1 MSFLKIGSAELLLS
15 FCSAFALYG
24 TQVFHFDSPEEVG
37 RFLNRKNPEA
47 YFESGEKAAGAGAL
61 KASGF
66 SRTFRPDEK
75 ISRVTFFVYDDT
87 FTTRKT
93 EFNTLQFRFARSD
106 NSKERISVWQL
117 IKANFGWQ
125 LRYTEANGIRRFF
138 RLTEAPSHGGW
149 LRVDIVKSGAGRAP
163 CIIALNGHEIV
174 RTFEPYDRIHSAGGS
189 GFPFYDEF
197 SAGEE
202 TLFRPNAVAAI
213 LPDNRYGSIL
223 LKPDEKLAVRLKAGR
238 KLEAEES
245 VTLNLLNG
253 RAEVVRSAKGVPT
266 VRNGEMTMLLD
277 PPPRSGFYF
286 LETRTG
292 KPGVAPEVTRR
303 SVEIQFLNPIYHS
316 SESSAPIRLSDA
328 CWDFLPLGSFNP
340 RIHPLTL
347 QEPEKGIFQMPEQV
361 PADWRGAKVLRGEWM
376 NLTDHFKIGQS
387 WYAGWYR
394 QKVVVPGEWKGR
406 RVRILIDDPQTV
418 AAVFLNGRH
427 GGVLEW
433 PGGVLDVT
441 GAVRPGKE
449 NEIAIYVQANPLYGY
464 YKSARE
470 ILGNS
475 FRPPL
480 PAWRGLPGDVVL
492 FPESKSGTL
501 EHVSIRPSVRKKQLE
516 AVFECAGLTPGK
528 RYTLRSAVSNAG
540 KTVRSFPDRTFTASG
555 DRETIRLAT
564 EWNDPVLWELG
575 RPYLYDLDAV
585 LLNADGSVSET
596 LWPRRFGFREVWAEN
611 SLLFLNGRKVT
622 LFDDNGNI
630 APVPESVSRQ
640 ESFGFTSFYHYQGV
654 RDARRL
660 DEAGLSCG
668 RDSSFLPIS
677 RVATQLASAGKIGD
691 SRFWKTAESIIRHQ
705 VRRREN
711 HPGIFFHYGPMGG
724 GMARNGGAYNPMF
737 QNGTWFNR
745 NEGKEPYAAMISAAR
760 RIYSLVRKNDPARLV
775 VAQDSGSL
783 NDTMMITEYRGF
795 QPLQEMIEI
804 GAFWRKIASKPF
816 FISEEAAPFHA
827 NWTDACAQ
835 GKGWNGVPCLHE
847 WAAVRDGDCA
857 MIRSEEDKRQLAA
870 QEQSVRTRREKLP
883 ENDRS
888 GRMRIR
894 KTPSSP
900 GVMWGLNARAEKI
913 TAERTRTQVFFW
925 RADHLGLLNFQFI
938 PRISCRND
946 LIAEVQA
953 PVTGFLAGSSKSKT
967 AQDHIFRPGEQF
979 DRIAI
984 LLNNTAWPEKLTCQW
999 KLELGGEVLKQGKE
1013 ERTIPPGETVSV
1025 PLTCSLP
1032 SGTEDKQGVLTVEF
1046 LRNGKLLR
1054 TDSCPIDVLAKETAL
1069 PQCRIGLID
1078 PEFQTAKL
1086 LDKLGIP
1093 YRFLMFDEDFSGFDL
1108 IIFGRRSFRYE
1119 KNLLPAGL
1127 DLGDLLRSGKKILIM
1142 EQDESVLRSR
1152 FGFRT
1157 EYSSSRSVFGRLR
1170 NGSVLLNGLPDRV
1183 LNHWRGAATLTD
1195 GYAPAR
1201 EKGIPHVTE
1210 HFGNGGTWNYLWND
1224 GEKHPRPMK
1233 WGNTHNVATVTVIK
1247 PDTGNFRTLVDCEYA
1262 LNYAAAWE
1270 FEYGRGRIV
1279 FNQLDVCGRTEND
1292 PAAERYFR
1300 NLLFHSAAPGVFP
1313 YRHIASSEDAMP
1325 FLRKLNI
1332 PLEKTESLN
1341 PERHLF
1347 ILGKQAPADLH
1358 EFVRRGGIVFSL
1370 PKTQEELNA
1379 LNLPFPITVCS
1390 CMMNQGV
1397 LGKTVHPLLY
1407 GLANADLFWKGNL
1420 QINRMEKIPQG
1431 GFLGADGIL
1440 AEIPYGKGRYIFCQI
1455 SPAMF
1460 GDTELDHWLRPS
1472 ERRTERLIA
1481 MLLNNLHGCLAEP
1494 AFLNS
1499 QGGNGTFERR
1509 VALDGEWFVAK
1520 GDRREESAPPEQ
1532 SSVWRSVSLP
1542 VDLQKN
1548 IPDWAGRQ
1556 GRFWYRKR
1564 FKWNYQNSHVYLKI
1578 ACISGENRLWINGK
1592 LVGVTNSETDV
1603 NAVAM
1608 IPRNYPV
1615 PLEALRKG
1623 SNEILICVDYETD
1636 AALGLNG
1643 STGNILFP
1651 FEFHLFSG
1659 DREEKELADLDL
1671 TGKEGWRIQKVSGP
1685 SEAWQMEKSVS
1696 LEIPCT
1702 VQSRL
1707 PEWGGKAGWF
1717 RIVREIQL
1725 PAFSASGTAPALLI
1739 GAVDDEDIVF
1749 VNGVEIGRTT
1759 RKTNPA
1765 DYWKAMRRYPI
1776 PPGLLK
1782 NGINRIEI
1790 LLHDFNGI
1798 GSIAAPVKLLFRS
1811 EEQKRKEFLRNGYLH
1826 PVGRAE
1832 DPYWHHGF

>member
-1 MSFLKIGSAELLLS
+1 MSLLKIGMMSVMALLCAADTVS
-15 FCSAFALYG
+15 GA
-24 TQVFHFDSPEEVG
+24 QVCHFDTPGEIG
-37 RFLNRKNPEA
+37 RFLKRKNPEA
-47 YFESGEKAAGAGAL
+47 FFESGKKAAGTGSL
-61 KASGF
+61 KTTGF
-66 SRTFRPDEK
+66 SRTFRPKEK
-75 ISRVTFFVYDDT
+75 VSRVTFYVYDDT
-87 FTTRKT
+87 FSSRK
-93 EFNTLQFRFARSD
+93 ENLNTIQIRFARTD
-106 NSKERISVWQL
+106 NSRERISVWQL
-117 IKANFGWQ
+117 IKANSGWQ
-125 LRYTEANGIRRFF
+125 LRYAEANGIRRFF

-149 LRVDIVKSGAGRAP
+149 LRVDIIKTAAGRAP
-163 CIIALNGHEIV
+163 CIIALDGHEIV
-174 RTFEPYDRIHSAGGS
+174 RTFESYDRIHSAGGT
-189 GFPFYDEF
+189 GFPYYVEF
-197 SAGEE
+197 SSGEE
-202 TLFRPNAVAAI
+202 TSFRPNAVAAI
-213 LPDNRYGSIL
+213 LPDNRYGRIL
-223 LKPDEKLAVRLKAGR
+223 LKPEEKLAVRLKAGR

-253 RAEVVRSAKGVPT
+253 RAEVVRSVKGVPP
-266 VRNGEMTMLLD
+266 VRKEEMILSLD
-277 PPPRSGFYF
+277 SPPRSGFYF

-292 KPGVAPEVTRR
+292 KPGVVPEVTRR
-303 SVEIQFLNPIYHS
+303 RIEIQFLNPAFCS
-316 SESSAPIRLSDA
+316 SAQSAPIRLSDA

-347 QEPEKGIFQMPEQV
+347 QEPEQGIFQMPEQV
-361 PADWRGAKVLRGEWM
+361 PADWSSAKSIRGEWM

-394 QKVVVPGEWKGR
+394 QKVAVPGEWKGR

-418 AAVFLNGRH
+418 AAVFLNGRS

-441 GAVRPGKE
+441 GAIHPGKE
-449 NEIAIYVQANPLYGY
+449 NEIAIHVQANPLHGY
-464 YKSARE
+464 YKIARE
-470 ILGNS
+470 LLGSS

-492 FPESKSGTL
+492 FPESKNGTL
-501 EHVSIRPSVRKKQLE
+501 EHVSIRPSVRKKRLD
-516 AVFECAGLTPGK
+516 AVFECAGLIPGK
-528 RYTLRSAVSNAG
+528 RYTLRSVVSNAG

-555 DRETIRLAT
+555 EREAIRLST

-575 RPYLYDLDAV
+575 QPYLYDLDAA
-585 LLNADGSVSET
+585 LLNADGSVSDT
-596 LWPRRFGFREVWAEN
+596 LWPRHFGFREVWAEN
-611 SLLFLNGRKVT
+611 SLIFLNGRKVT
-622 LFDDNGNI
+622 LFDDNGII

-660 DEAGLSCG
+660 DEAGLSSG

-745 NEGKEPYAAMISAAR
+745 NEGKEPYASMISAAR

-783 NDTMMITEYRGF
+783 NDAMMITEYRGF

-816 FISEEAAPFHA
+816 FISEEAAPFQV
-827 NWTDACAQ
+827 NWTDSCSQ
-835 GKGWNGVPCLHE
+835 GKGWNGVPCFHE
-847 WAAVRDGDCA
+847 WAAITDGDCA
-857 MIRSEEDKRQLAA
+857 MIRTGNDNRQLASL
-870 QEQSVRTRREKLP
+870 EQSVRARREKLP

-894 KTPSSP
+894 MTSSM
-900 GVMWGLNARAEKI
+900 GETRLNARAEKI
-913 TAERTRTQVFFW
+913 TADRTRTQVFFW
-925 RADHLGLLNFQFI
+925 RADHLGLLNIQYI
-938 PRISCRND
+938 PRFPGRNA

-953 PVTGFLAGSSKSKT
+953 PVTGFLAGTSKSKT
-967 AQDHIFRPGEQF
+967 AQDHIFRPGEMF
-979 DRIAI
+979 ERIAI
-984 LLNNTAWPEKLTCQW
+984 LLNNTARPEKLTCQW
-999 KLELGGEVLKQGKE
+999 KLELGGHLLKHGKE
-1013 ERTIPPGETVSV
+1013 ERTIPPGKTVSV

-1054 TDSCPIDVLAKETAL
+1054 TDTCPIDVLAKETAL
-1069 PQCRIGLID
+1069 PQCRIALID
-1078 PEFQTAKL
+1078 PEWQTAKL

-1108 IIFGRRSFRYE
+1108 IIFGCRAFRYE
-1119 KNLLPAGL
+1119 KNLLPSGL

-1142 EQDESVLRSR
+1142 EQDEAILRTR

-1157 EYSSSRSVFGRLR
+1157 EYSSSRTVFGRVR
-1170 NGSVLLNGLPDRV
+1170 NGSPLLNGLPDRV
-1183 LNHWRGAATLTD
+1183 LNYWRGSATLTD

-1201 EKGIPHVTE
+1201 EKGTPHVTE

-1224 GEKHPRPMK
+1224 GEPHPRPMK
-1233 WGNTHNVATVTVIK
+1233 WGNTHNVATVTIIK

-1292 PAAERYFR
+1292 PAAERFFR
-1300 NLLFHSAAPGVFP
+1300 NLLRHSAASGPFP
-1313 YRHIASSEDAMP
+1313 FRHIVASEDAAP
-1325 FLRKLNI
+1325 FLRKLNL
-1332 PLEKTESLN
+1332 PSEETGKLD

-1347 ILGKQAPADLH
+1347 ILGKQAPAGLH
-1358 EFVRRGGIVFSL
+1358 EFVRRGGTVFSL
-1370 PKTQEELNA
+1370 PKKQEELKV
-1379 LNLPFPITVCS
+1379 LNFPFPMEVHPQMI
-1390 CMMNQGV
+1390 NQGV
-1397 LGKTVHPLLY
+1397 LSESTHPLLY
-1407 GLANADLFWKGNL
+1407 GFANADFFWKGNL
-1420 QINRMEKIPQG
+1420 EINRIAKIPQD
-1431 GFLGADGIL
+1431 GFLNADGIV
-1440 AEIPYGKGRYIFCQI
+1440 AEIPYGKGRYVFCQI

-1481 MLLNNLHGCLAEP
+1481 MLLNNLHGVLAEP
-1494 AFLNS
+1494 AFLNPP
-1499 QGGNGTFERR
+1499 GGNGTFERS
-1509 VALDGEWFVAK
+1509 VELDGTWSVAK
-1520 GDRREESAPPEQ
+1520 GDRRENAPPPEKPTI
-1532 SSVWRSVSLP
+1532 WRNVSLP
-1542 VDLQKN
+1542 CDLQKTM
-1548 IPDWAGRQ
+1548 PDWSGRQ

-1564 FKWNYQNSHVYLKI
+1564 FDWNHQNSLAYLKI

-1592 LVGVTNSETDV
+1592 LIGVTNSETDV

-1615 PLEALRKG
+1615 PTEVLRKG
-1623 SNEILICVDYETD
+1623 ANEILVCVDYETD

-1659 DREEKELADLDL
+1659 SKETLLPPDLDL

-1685 SEAWQMEKSVS
+1685 SEAWQREKSIP

-1702 VQSRL
+1702 VQTCR
-1707 PEWGGKAGWF
+1707 PEWSGKSGWF
-1717 RIVREIQL
+1717 RLVREIQL
-1725 PAFSASGTAPALLI
+1725 PAVSASQSSSTLLI
-1739 GAVDDEDIVF
+1739 GAVDDEDIVLI
-1749 VNGVEIGRTT
+1749 NGKEIGRTT
-1759 RKTNPA
+1759 RKTNPS
-1765 DYWKAMRRYPI
+1765 DYWRAKRQYPI
-1776 PPGLLK
+1776 PSGLLK
-1782 NGINRIEI
+1782 SGINRIEI
-1790 LLHDFNGI
+1790 LLHDLNGSGGI
-1798 GSIAAPVKLLFRS
+1798 SAPVKLLFRS
-1811 EEQKRKEFLRNGYLH
+1811 EAQERAGTLRNGYLH
-1826 PVGRAE
+1826 PVGRAD

>member
-303 SVEIQFLNPIYHS
+303 SVEIQFLNPVYHS

-1157 EYSSSRSVFGRLR
+1157 EYSSSRNVFGRLR

-1347 ILGKQAPADLH
+1347 ILGKQAPAGLH

-1379 LNLPFPITVCS
+1379 LNLPFPITVRS

-1407 GLANADLFWKGNL
+1407 GLANADFFWKGNL

-1548 IPDWAGRQ
+1548 MQDWAGRQ

-1564 FKWNYQNSHVYLKI
+1564 FNWNYQNSHVYLKI

-1592 LVGVTNSETDV
+1592 LIGVTNSETDV

-1615 PLEALRKG
+1615 PPEVLRKG
-1623 SNEILICVDYETD
+1623 TNEILICVDYETD

-1659 DREEKELADLDL
+1659 DREEMELADLDL

-1725 PAFSASGTAPALLI
+1725 PAFSASGTAPAPLI

-1749 VNGVEIGRTT
+1749 VNGAEIGRTT

-1790 LLHDFNGI
+1790 LLHDFNGS